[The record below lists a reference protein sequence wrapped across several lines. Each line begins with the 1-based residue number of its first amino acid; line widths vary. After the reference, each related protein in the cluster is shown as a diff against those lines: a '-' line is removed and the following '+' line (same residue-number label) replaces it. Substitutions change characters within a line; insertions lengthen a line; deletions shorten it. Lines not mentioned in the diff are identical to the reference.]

1 MELKRIIEA
10 ILFVSPR
17 PLTIK
22 ALAKKIDEFSETD
35 IENALKELIEEYTKS
50 DRALVIAHV
59 AGGYQMR
66 TKIEL
71 KDWVKRFVKEKDVEL
86 TRPTLEALAIIA
98 YKQPVTKREIDI
110 IRGVDSSRAL
120 KQLLDRKLIEIAGRN
135 EDIGRPMVFRT
146 TSKFLEVYGLSSIK
160 DLPTLKEIEA
170 LEK

>member
-1 MELKRIIEA
+1 MGLKRIIEA
-10 ILFVSPR
+10 ILFVSSKPVSLKTLSR
-17 PLTIK
+17 K
-22 ALAKKIDEFSETD
+22 MGEFSERE
-35 IENALKELIEEYTKS
+35 IEDAVSELIEEYKAYS
-50 DRALVIAHV
+50 RAIEIVQV

-66 TKIEL
+66 TKVEF
-71 KDWVKRFVKEKDVEL
+71 KDWVKRFAKEKDVEL
-86 TRPTLEALAIIA
+86 TRPTLETLAIVA

-135 EDIGRPMVFRT
+135 EDIGRPMVFKT
-146 TSKFLEVYGLSSIK
+146 TSKFLETYGLSSIK

>member
-22 ALAKKIDEFSETD
+22 ALSRKMDEFSETD
-35 IENALKELIEEYTKS
+35 IENALSELIEEYKKS
-50 DRALVIAHV
+50 DKAVEIAHV

-66 TKIEL
+66 TKVEF

-86 TRPTLEALAIIA
+86 TKSTLEALAIIA

-135 EDIGRPMVFRT
+135 EDFGRPMVFRT